1 MKYKIYTDGACSGNP
16 GPGGWAAIILIDD
29 EIKDEISGSEKNTTN
44 NKMELTAAIKGFET
58 LNEPCDVIVKTD
70 STYVINGITQ
80 WIHNWKK
87 KGWVN
92 SAKKPVANKDLWEK
106 LENLISSHQVKWEW
120 VKGHIGDIENERAD
134 ELARNGI
141 IKILNE
147 ES

>member
-1 MKYKIYTDGACSGNP
+1 MKKIYIITDGACSGNP
-16 GPGGWAAIILIDD
+16 GPGGWGVII
-29 EIKDEISGSEKNTTN
+29 KSEDHSKEFFDGDLNTTN

-87 KGWVN
+87 KGWIN

-106 LENLISSHQVKWEW
+106 LEKLISSHQVKWEW

-141 IKILNE
+141 QKILNE

>member
-1 MKYKIYTDGACSGNP
+1 MKKIYIITDGACSGNP
-16 GPGGWAAIILIDD
+16 GPGGWGVIIKSGDHSK
-29 EIKDEISGSEKNTTN
+29 EIFDGDLNTTN
-44 NKMELTAAIKGFET
+44 NKMELTAAIKGFES

-87 KGWVN
+87 KGWIN

-106 LENLISSHQVKWEW
+106 LEKLISSHQVKWEW

-147 ES
+147 EN